1 MRMRAGGKVP
11 HFSSRRNPGCQWW
24 YKSYVLS
31 SLSGVLVASILLA
44 TSIST
49 SFAQNDDSD
58 FIKNRNSYPLWNGSL
73 KRDIQGF
80 KPGMTESE
88 AKQRLSDCQ
97 VSGHKIVC
105 PVPSKDER
113 FELSLTEHTRPRLVK
128 EVTYVFPA
136 GGATLETMAKN
147 VMVQF
152 GVGNSRQ
159 CLPPP
164 QGISQCSQWQLEDGS
179 YMRLGVD
186 AYQRNMLLY
195 LSTPKWITSL
205 EEQAFEKEQGKI
217 PPQKF

>member
-1 MRMRAGGKVP
+1 MGTAM
-11 HFSSRRNPGCQWW
+11 SSQA
-24 YKSYVLS
+24 
-31 SLSGVLVASILLA
+31 LSGVLIVLVLLG

-49 SFAQNDDSD
+49 SFAQNNDSD
-58 FIKNRNSYPLWNGSL
+58 FIKIRDSYSFWNGAL

-88 AKQRLSDCQ
+88 AKQRLSDCE
-97 VSGHKIVC
+97 VSGHKILC

-128 EVTYVFPA
+128 DVTYDFPA

-147 VMVQF
+147 VVMQF
-152 GVGNSRQ
+152 GVGNSQ
-159 CLPPP
+159 KCLPSP
-164 QGISQCSQWQLEDGS
+164 QGIGQCSQWQLEDGS

-205 EEQAFEKEQGKI
+205 EEQAFEKEQGRI
-217 PPQKF
+217 SPRKF

>member
-1 MRMRAGGKVP
+1 M
-11 HFSSRRNPGCQWW
+11 FSQA
-24 YKSYVLS
+24 
-31 SLSGVLVASILLA
+31 LSGVLVASILLA

-88 AKQRLSDCQ
+88 AKQALSHCE
-97 VSGHKIVC
+97 VSGHKILC
-105 PVPSKDER
+105 RASSKDER

-136 GGATLETMAKN
+136 GGATLETVAKN

-179 YMRLGVD
+179 YMRLGLD

>member
-1 MRMRAGGKVP
+1 M
-11 HFSSRRNPGCQWW
+11 FSQA
-24 YKSYVLS
+24 
-31 SLSGVLVASILLA
+31 LSGVLIVSVLLG
-44 TSIST
+44 TNIST
-49 SFAQNDDSD
+49 SFAQNADSD
-58 FIKNRNSYPLWNGSL
+58 FIRIRNSYPFWNGSL

-88 AKQRLSDCQ
+88 AKQRLSGCE
-97 VSGHKIVC
+97 VSGHNILC

-128 EVTYVFPA
+128 EVTYDFPA
-136 GGATLETMAKN
+136 GRATLETMAKN
-147 VMVQF
+147 VMMQF
-152 GVGNSRQ
+152 GVGSSQ
-159 CLPPP
+159 ECLPLP

-217 PPQKF
+217 PPQEF

>member
-1 MRMRAGGKVP
+1 M
-11 HFSSRRNPGCQWW
+11 FSQA
-24 YKSYVLS
+24 
-31 SLSGVLVASILLA
+31 LSGVLIVSVLLG

-49 SFAQNDDSD
+49 SFAQNNDSD
-58 FIKNRNSYPLWNGSL
+58 FIKIRNSYPFWNGSL

-88 AKQRLSDCQ
+88 AKQRLWGCE
-97 VSGHKIVC
+97 VSGHNILC
-105 PVPSKDER
+105 PVPSKGER

-128 EVTYVFPA
+128 EVTYDFPA
-136 GGATLETMAKN
+136 GHATLETMAKN
-147 VMVQF
+147 VMMQF
-152 GVGNSRQ
+152 GVGSSQ
-159 CLPPP
+159 ECLPSP

-205 EEQAFEKEQGKI
+205 EEEAFEKEQARI

>member
-1 MRMRAGGKVP
+1 M
-11 HFSSRRNPGCQWW
+11 FSQA
-24 YKSYVLS
+24 
-31 SLSGVLVASILLA
+31 LSGVLVASILLA

-58 FIKNRNSYPLWNGSL
+58 FINKRNSYPLWSGSL

-88 AKQRLSDCQ
+88 AKQRLSDCE
-97 VSGHKIVC
+97 VSGHRILC
-105 PVPSKDER
+105 PVASKEER

-128 EVTYVFPA
+128 DVTYVFPA

-164 QGISQCSQWQLEDGS
+164 PGDKPMFSMAVGRRIIHAIRSRRLSEKYVSVSVNAEMDWQSGRARS
-179 YMRLGVD
+179 
-186 AYQRNMLLY
+186 
-195 LSTPKWITSL
+195 
-205 EEQAFEKEQGKI
+205 
-217 PPQKF
+217 

>member
-1 MRMRAGGKVP
+1 M
-11 HFSSRRNPGCQWW
+11 S
-24 YKSYVLS
+24 
-31 SLSGVLVASILLA
+31 A

-58 FIKNRNSYPLWNGSL
+58 FIKKRNSYPLWNGSL

-88 AKQRLSDCQ
+88 AKQALSDCE
-97 VSGHKIVC
+97 VSGHKILC
-105 PVPSKDER
+105 PVSSKEER

-164 QGISQCSQWQLEDGS
+164 QGTSQCSQWQLEDGS

-186 AYQRNMLLY
+186 AYQRNMFLY

>member
-1 MRMRAGGKVP
+1 MGTAM
-11 HFSSRRNPGCQWW
+11 SSQA
-24 YKSYVLS
+24 
-31 SLSGVLVASILLA
+31 LSGVLIVSVLLG

-49 SFAQNDDSD
+49 SFAQNNDSD
-58 FIKNRNSYPLWNGSL
+58 FIKIRDSYSFWNGAL

-88 AKQRLSDCQ
+88 AKQRLSDCE
-97 VSGHKIVC
+97 VSGHKILC

-128 EVTYVFPA
+128 DVTYDFPA

-147 VMVQF
+147 VVMQF
-152 GVGNSRQ
+152 GVGNSQ
-159 CLPPP
+159 KCLPSPL
-164 QGISQCSQWQLEDGS
+164 GISQCSQWQLEDGS

-205 EEQAFEKEQGKI
+205 EEQAFEKEQGRI
-217 PPQKF
+217 PPRKF

>member
-1 MRMRAGGKVP
+1 LG
-11 HFSSRRNPGCQWW
+11 
-24 YKSYVLS
+24 
-31 SLSGVLVASILLA
+31 

-49 SFAQNDDSD
+49 SFAQNSDSD
-58 FIKNRNSYPLWNGSL
+58 FIKIRNSYPFWNGTF

-88 AKQRLSDCQ
+88 TKRRPSSCE
-97 VSGHKIVC
+97 VSGHQVLC
-105 PVPSKDER
+105 SASSKDER

-128 EVTYVFPA
+128 DVTYDFPA

-147 VMVQF
+147 VMMQF
-152 GVGNSRQ
+152 GVGNSQ
-159 CLPPP
+159 ECLPSP

-186 AYQRNMLLY
+186 AYQGNMLLH

-205 EEQAFEKEQGKI
+205 EEQAFEKEQGRI
-217 PPQKF
+217 PPRKF

>member
-1 MRMRAGGKVP
+1 
-11 HFSSRRNPGCQWW
+11 
-24 YKSYVLS
+24 
-31 SLSGVLVASILLA
+31 
-44 TSIST
+44 
-49 SFAQNDDSD
+49 
-58 FIKNRNSYPLWNGSL
+58 
-73 KRDIQGF
+73 
-80 KPGMTESE
+80 MTESE
-88 AKQRLSDCQ
+88 AKQRLSDCEA
-97 VSGHKIVC
+97 SGHKIFCLVA
-105 PVPSKDER
+105 SKDER

-128 EVTYVFPA
+128 DVTYVFPA

-164 QGISQCSQWQLEDGS
+164 PGISQCSQWQLEDGS

-186 AYQRNMLLY
+186 AYQRNMSLY

-217 PPQKF
+217 PPQEF

>member
-1 MRMRAGGKVP
+1 MGTAM
-11 HFSSRRNPGCQWW
+11 SSQA
-24 YKSYVLS
+24 
-31 SLSGVLVASILLA
+31 LSGVLIVSVLLG

-49 SFAQNDDSD
+49 SFAQNNDSD
-58 FIKNRNSYPLWNGSL
+58 FIKIRDSYSFWNGAL

-88 AKQRLSDCQ
+88 AKQRLSGCE
-97 VSGHKIVC
+97 VSGHNILC

-152 GVGNSRQ
+152 GVGNSQQ

-164 QGISQCSQWQLEDGS
+164 QGTSECSQWQLEDGS

-186 AYQRNMLLY
+186 AYRRNMFLY
-195 LSTPKWITSL
+195 LSTPKWIGSL
-205 EEQAFEKEQGKI
+205 EENAVEKEQGRI
-217 PPQKF
+217 PPRKF

>member
-1 MRMRAGGKVP
+1 LSSVP
-11 HFSSRRNPGCQWW
+11 PPNRGCQWW
-24 YKSYVLS
+24 YKAMFSQA
-31 SLSGVLVASILLA
+31 LSGVLIVSVLLG

-49 SFAQNDDSD
+49 SFAQNNDSD
-58 FIKNRNSYPLWNGSL
+58 FIKIRNSYPFWNGSL

-88 AKQRLSDCQ
+88 AKQRLWGCE
-97 VSGHKIVC
+97 VSGHNILC
-105 PVPSKDER
+105 PVPSKGER

-128 EVTYVFPA
+128 EVTYDFPA
-136 GGATLETMAKN
+136 GHATLETMAKN
-147 VMVQF
+147 VMMQF
-152 GVGNSRQ
+152 GVGSSQ
-159 CLPPP
+159 ECLPSP

-205 EEQAFEKEQGKI
+205 EEEAFEKEQARI

>member
-1 MRMRAGGKVP
+1 M
-11 HFSSRRNPGCQWW
+11 FSQA
-24 YKSYVLS
+24 
-31 SLSGVLVASILLA
+31 LSGVLVASILLA
-44 TSIST
+44 TTIST

-88 AKQRLSDCQ
+88 ATQALSGCE
-97 VSGHKIVC
+97 VSGDKVLC
-105 PVPSKDER
+105 LVSSKGER

-136 GGATLETMAKN
+136 GGATLETVAKN

-195 LSTPKWITSL
+195 LSTPNWITSL
-205 EEQAFEKEQGKI
+205 EERAFEKEQGKI